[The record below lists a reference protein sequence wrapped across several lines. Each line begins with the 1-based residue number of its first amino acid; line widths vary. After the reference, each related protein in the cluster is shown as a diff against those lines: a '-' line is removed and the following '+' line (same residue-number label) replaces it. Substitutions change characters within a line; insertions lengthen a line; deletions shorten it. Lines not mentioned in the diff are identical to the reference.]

1 MSSENSQQE
10 ERGTATKDVAD
21 AGVISVPWDVFRE
34 SFEKEGNSER
44 LRAEEV
50 SEAQRNMGKRLLR
63 GQITGLPSWVV
74 TKDNRDAGN
83 GGHRKMSVSSRSNP
97 WWTGHIYTSGG
108 ISRGQD

>member
-21 AGVISVPWDVFRE
+21 AGVISLPWDVFRE

-50 SEAQRNMGKRLLR
+50 SEAQRNMGNRLLR
-63 GQITGLPSWVV
+63 GQITGLPPWVV
-74 TKDNRDAGN
+74 TKDNRNAGN
-83 GGHRKMSVSSRSNP
+83 GGHKMSVSSRSNP